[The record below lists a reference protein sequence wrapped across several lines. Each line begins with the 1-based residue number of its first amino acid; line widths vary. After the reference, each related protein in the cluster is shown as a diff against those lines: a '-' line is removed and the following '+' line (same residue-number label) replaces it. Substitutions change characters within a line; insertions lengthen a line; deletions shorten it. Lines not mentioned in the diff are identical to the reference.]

1 MPRIVTM
8 KPLQLLS
15 IGLVSP
21 LLLIGCTYQPITLSP
36 PELPDRFSHQALQHN
51 TASAIQPASQNWW
64 QDFNDAHLNQWVET
78 GLQAN
83 QDLAA
88 TLARLQQSQANLR
101 QANSDK
107 IPELNAT
114 GRRQRS
120 WVDDGTDHELTDN
133 VNVGLNAS
141 YEIDFWGRISAL
153 SKQAQ
158 FELQADQAALQ
169 VQANTVA
176 ANITQYW
183 FGWVAAQE
191 RAELLASQQDRVSK
205 ALTAIEGRFRRGRVS
220 ITDVWRQRQLLET
233 LEGQLIN
240 ARADIELNR
249 NQLALWL
256 GQTPY
261 NLHYPAD
268 ANLPPLPN
276 QPDAGIPITRLQ
288 QRPDVQQAWAQVEAT
303 NAAVAAAISERFPRI
318 SLSAD
323 YSGSAEKSS
332 DLVDTWVSNLAAN
345 LLLPVIDGGNR
356 RAQVDRRRA
365 QLQENLANYQQTLL
379 TAVKEVEDALIQE
392 KQLADFLQNLQERVE
407 LSQRTANM
415 QGKRYLNGVADF
427 LDLLSAQQSSLE
439 LEQQRLDAQRRLLEV
454 RIELYRALSQG
465 GFAPQPA

>member
-1 MPRIVTM
+1 M
-8 KPLQLLS
+8 KLLQHLS
-15 IGLVSP
+15 IRLVFGLAAP
-21 LLLIGCTYQPITLSP
+21 WLFMGCSYQPITTTAPDL
-36 PELPDRFSHQALQHN
+36 PEQFRHQDSTTAKQ
-51 TASAIQPASQNWW
+51 TASLNWW
-64 QDFNDAHLNQWVET
+64 QDFNDTHLNQWVES

-101 QANSDK
+101 QVNSDRF
-107 IPELNAT
+107 PELNAN
-114 GRRQRS
+114 GNRQRS
-120 WVDDGTDHELTDN
+120 WSDDGDERQLTDAWR
-133 VNVGLNAS
+133 VGLNAS

-158 FELQADQAALQ
+158 FELQADKAALQ

-176 ANITQYW
+176 ANISQYW
-183 FGWVAAQE
+183 FGWVAAQQK
-191 RAELLASQQDRVSK
+191 AALLASQQERVSK

-240 ARADIELNR
+240 AKAEIELNR
-249 NQLALWL
+249 NQLALWT

-261 NLHYPAD
+261 SLRYPTEAD
-268 ANLPPLPN
+268 LPLLPQ
-276 QPDAGIPITRLQ
+276 QPDAGIPLQRLQ
-288 QRPDVQQAWAQVEAT
+288 QRPDVQQAWAEVEAA
-303 NAAVAAAISERFPRI
+303 NAAVAAAISERFPRF

-323 YSGSAEKSS
+323 YSGTAEKSS
-332 DLVDTWVSNLAAN
+332 DLVDTWVSNLTGN

-356 RAQVDRRRA
+356 RAQVDRRQA
-365 QLQENLANYQQTLL
+365 QLQERLASYQQTLL

-407 LSQRTANM
+407 LSQRTASM

-454 RIELYRALSQG
+454 RIQLYRALSQG
-465 GFAPQPA
+465 GFAPQAV